1 MLDVSEKVKTL
12 LNEVCGHF
20 NYDVDYYFVHV
31 PADSKLPCIVYSELS
46 NNDYDYYTGMEV
58 SEIYFNFTVYS
69 IDPEFIFDLRK
80 VLDATL
86 YEAGFLKRNVSQV
99 SYMEPCYSQ
108 SYQYFI
114 RVHEHY
120 NK

>member
-1 MLDVSEKVKTL
+1 MLDVSEKVGKL
-12 LNEVCGHF
+12 LDEVCEYF
-20 NYDVDYYFVHV
+20 NYEVDYYFVHV
-31 PADSKLPCIVYSELS
+31 PADSTLPCIVYSELS
-46 NNDYDYYTGMEV
+46 NLDYDYYTGMEV
-58 SEIYFNFTVYS
+58 SEITFKFTIYS

-99 SYMEPCYSQ
+99 SYIEPCYMQ

-114 RVHEHY
+114 RVYDIY